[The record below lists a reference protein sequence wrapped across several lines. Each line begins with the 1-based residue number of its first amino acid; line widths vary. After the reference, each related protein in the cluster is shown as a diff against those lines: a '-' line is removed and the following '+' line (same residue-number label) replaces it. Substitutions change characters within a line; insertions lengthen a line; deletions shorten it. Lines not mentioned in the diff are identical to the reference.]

1 MKNPENIL
9 NGLDVVSSVL
19 IRCFL
24 MVFAFVLFWF
34 LFFVLSGTWAYQLHS
49 TWFQLSYREYVLL
62 NYYGIAF
69 TKICNI
75 VFFLFPYLAIR
86 LVLRNKRR

>member
-1 MKNPENIL
+1 MKNPENIP

-19 IRCFL
+19 IRCFFL
-24 MVFAFVLFWF
+24 VFAFVLFWF
-34 LFFVLSGTWAYQLHS
+34 LFFVVGGTWAYQLHS

-86 LVLRNKRR
+86 WVLRGKKR